1 MHLGY
6 KMGGAKGAPQE
17 PSVNMSLVKKIQCAL
32 TNKPVT

>member
-17 PSVNMSLVKKIQCAL
+17 PSVNMSLVKKYS
-32 TNKPVT
+32 VH